1 MKIRSLLLGS
11 IAVAGLSTGAYAA
24 DLGVLTSLDVCDQ
37 LGISGLT
44 ISSDTNCLQLSGG
57 VQYTFTWGDFRG
69 NSASAVSGGPLQV
82 IGRVPAGEK
91 NYTPGT
97 IDTITAG
104 SLLGRPDS
112 NMDWT
117 SGVLVWLTAVAT
129 SDSDFGP
136 AKAVITLKQDTIPR
150 YFNEA
155 FFDNDGDAGSNG
167 TGTGALDFEEAYV
180 AVGDS
185 TVLMAGRRADALAGS
200 VANVGDD
207 AAYNFLGLFG
217 TNKVDGGGVL
227 IESDD
232 NRFGHESIQV
242 VSDLGN
248 GFSVAAGLENI
259 AGTEL
264 NTPTVLG
271 TPANDVGTLVG
282 TVQYAVDGISAHVT
296 GGAFG
301 VLDSNIS
308 EWFVHAGA
316 SGTFDAFKLRAAAAY
331 TNRNNDPILANAN
344 AFHGM
349 ITGSATFDMFTIAL
363 SGEYARQETA
373 GLGVNN
379 GFGVGGSI
387 GAKVTDTVAINL
399 GARYFDGA
407 YQYANPGQV
416 GTALQSDDDL
426 LQIAIQAVASLSETI
441 TLTGEIGGYF
451 NGDRNYSFDAAAG
464 KNVWNNGL
472 YYGALAVAWAPSKD
486 FSTSLKGEVNTQGA
500 YRTTVTAKKTFE

>member
-11 IAVAGLSTGAYAA
+11 IAAAGLSTGAYAA
-24 DLGVLTSLDVCDQ
+24 DLGVLTSLDVCDA

-44 ISSDTNCLQLSGG
+44 ISSDTNCLQITGG

-69 NSASAVSGGPLQV
+69 NDFATTRGPLQV

-97 IDTITAG
+97 IDTITSGHGLLAG
-104 SLLGRPDS
+104 ADDE
-112 NMDWT
+112 MDWT

-129 SDSDFGP
+129 ADSDFGP
-136 AKAVITLKQDTIPR
+136 AKAVITLKQDTVPR

-155 FFDNDGDAGSNG
+155 FNDDDGDIGASGIAGN
-167 TGTGALDFEEAYV
+167 LDFEEAYV
-180 AVGDS
+180 AIGDS
-185 TVLMAGRRADALAGS
+185 TVIMAGRRADAVAGS
-200 VANVGDD
+200 VANFGDD
-207 AAYNFLGLFG
+207 TAFNFLGLFG

-227 IESDD
+227 IEHDD

-248 GFSVAAGLENI
+248 GFSVAAGLENL

-264 NTPTVLG
+264 NAPLG
-271 TPANDVGTLVG
+271 AGVRANNVGTLVG
-282 TVQYAVDGISAHVT
+282 TVQYAVEGISAHVS

-301 VLDSNIS
+301 VLDGDIS

-316 SGTFDAFKLRAAAAY
+316 TGTFDAFRIRAAGAY
-331 TNRNNDPILANAN
+331 TNRDDAPGLADAN

-349 ITGSATFDMFTIAL
+349 IAGSATFDMFTLAL
-363 SGEYARQETA
+363 SGEYARQEIA
-373 GLGVNN
+373 GSGENE

-399 GARYFDGA
+399 GARWFSGDYVYGNL
-407 YQYANPGQV
+407 NPGR
-416 GTALQSDDDL
+416 TAVQANDDL

-451 NGDRNYSFDAAAG
+451 NDDRNAVDIASQENVFDD
-464 KNVWNNGL
+464 GL

-500 YRTTVTAKKTFE
+500 YRATFGAKKTFE